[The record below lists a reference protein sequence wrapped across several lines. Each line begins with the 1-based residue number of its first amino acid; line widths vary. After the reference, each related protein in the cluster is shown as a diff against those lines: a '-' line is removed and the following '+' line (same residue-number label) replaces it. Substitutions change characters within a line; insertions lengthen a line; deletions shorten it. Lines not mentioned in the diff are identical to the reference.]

1 MEIQIYLLNES
12 LSNLVEV
19 RIEGHF
25 NLKARGLIIILIFG
39 MFMSM
44 HSAHLIIISR
54 SEIKRPG
61 AGTGPTVL
69 LTLSFALYL
78 QL

>member
-25 NLKARGLIIILIFG
+25 NLKVRGLIIILIFG
-39 MFMSM
+39 MFMSI
-44 HSAHLIIISR
+44 SGETLCRDNCQLIGMSLIGLAR
-54 SEIKRPG
+54 QVQKNRD
-61 AGTGPTVL
+61 
-69 LTLSFALYL
+69 
-78 QL
+78 